1 MVSSQSEY
9 VMADPPGMFD
19 TLETW
24 ERYLSDLREKVP
36 DSASNKP
43 SLIAEA
49 EREIARIKRTGS

>member
-1 MVSSQSEY
+1 
-9 VMADPPGMFD
+9 MADPPGRFD
-19 TLETW
+19 TMETW